1 MGPKSLATKVN
12 EKEIFLRALLGL
24 PDQNNLNAKF
34 SGYKTTHL
42 RNVLLERRTEVLLK
56 KAMFAPRKSALTK

>member
-1 MGPKSLATKVN
+1 MATKVA

-24 PDQNNLNAKF
+24 PHQNNLNAKF

-42 RNVLLERRTEVLLK
+42 RNVLLGRLTEVLLK
-56 KAMFAPRKSALTK
+56 NAMFAPRKSALTQ